1 MTERTGVIIGIDLG
15 TTTTEAAVYRNGKIE
30 MIPDFD
36 GNIAVPSAVGIDD
49 RGNFVVGEKAKAQY
63 VLAPER
69 TTIEIKRKT
78 GTGEKIRLG
87 EKEYTPVELSARILD
102 YVRRYSEAWLGET
115 VNRAVISVPAYFN
128 DIQRR
133 ETAEAGQLAGF
144 TVERIIN
151 EPTAAAL
158 SYGMNHLEEE
168 SHILVYDLG
177 GGTFDV
183 TVLEMFEGVLEV
195 KASSGDNRLGG
206 KDFDQSLVRWL
217 TERFE
222 EKNQVSLKGDIFAES
237 RLKTAA
243 EQCKVELSAQESAV
257 VRVPVL
263 AEKDGCPL
271 GLEETVTRELFESL
285 IAGDLTRTRR
295 PVNVALSD
303 SGLHEG
309 DLDMVLLA
317 GGSTR
322 IPAVRREIR
331 GLLGIEPSAAIH
343 PDYSIAEGA
352 AVQAGIIGGAVET
365 EKSLVMTDVNPYT
378 LGVRTTDGYSSDVM
392 SVIIPRNVTIPTTRR
407 ERYYTAWDDQDTVSV
422 QVYQGEYA
430 SASRNH
436 MVGEFEVGDIPLA
449 PAGKEEID
457 ISFSYNQ
464 NGILQVSAEVV
475 STGKVSSLTID
486 MIDASLPDEKS
497 AEEWKK
503 SPLAREFRSLI
514 RRAEKA
520 IRLASAGGD
529 GESAGELETM
539 LAQLKYAV
547 MKEYRIRAEELEE
560 EIREYLNSGEENN
573 E

>member
-1 MTERTGVIIGIDLG
+1 M
-15 TTTTEAAVYRNGKIE
+15 
-30 MIPDFD
+30 
-36 GNIAVPSAVGIDD
+36 
-49 RGNFVVGEKAKAQY
+49 
-63 VLAPER
+63 
-69 TTIEIKRKT
+69 
-78 GTGEKIRLG
+78 
-87 EKEYTPVELSARILD
+87 
-102 YVRRYSEAWLGET
+102 
-115 VNRAVISVPAYFN
+115 
-128 DIQRR
+128 
-133 ETAEAGQLAGF
+133 
-144 TVERIIN
+144 
-151 EPTAAAL
+151 
-158 SYGMNHLEEE
+158 
-168 SHILVYDLG
+168 
-177 GGTFDV
+177 
-183 TVLEMFEGVLEV
+183 
-195 KASSGDNRLGG
+195 
-206 KDFDQSLVRWL
+206 
-217 TERFE
+217 
-222 EKNQVSLKGDIFAES
+222 
-237 RLKTAA
+237 
-243 EQCKVELSAQESAV
+243 
-257 VRVPVL
+257 
-263 AEKDGCPL
+263 
-271 GLEETVTRELFESL
+271 
-285 IAGDLTRTRR
+285 
-295 PVNVALSD
+295 
-303 SGLHEG
+303 
-309 DLDMVLLA
+309 
-317 GGSTR
+317 
-322 IPAVRREIR
+322 
-331 GLLGIEPSAAIH
+331 
-343 PDYSIAEGA
+343 
-352 AVQAGIIGGAVET
+352 QAGIIGGAVET

-486 MIDASLPDEKS
+486 MIDVSLPDEKS

>member
-15 TTTTEAAVYRNGKIE
+15 TTTTEAAVYRNGKVE

-49 RGNFVVGEKAKAQY
+49 RGNFVVGAKAKAQY

-69 TTIEIKRKT
+69 TAIEIKRKT

-263 AEKDGCPL
+263 VEKDGCPL

-520 IRLASAGGD
+520 IRLASAGSD

-560 EIREYLNSGEENN
+560 KIREYLNSGEEND

>member
-15 TTTTEAAVYRNGKIE
+15 TTTTEAAVYRNGKVE

-69 TTIEIKRKT
+69 TAIEIKRKT

-102 YVRRYSEAWLGET
+102 YVRRYSGAWLGET

-263 AEKDGCPL
+263 VEKDGCPL

-285 IAGDLTRTRR
+285 IAGDLTRTRQ

>member
-15 TTTTEAAVYRNGKIE
+15 TTTTEAAVYRNGKVE

-49 RGNFVVGEKAKAQY
+49 RGNFVVGAKAKAQY

-69 TTIEIKRKT
+69 TAIEIKRKT

-263 AEKDGCPL
+263 AEKDSCPL

-392 SVIIPRNVTIPTTRR
+392 SVIIPRNVTIPATRR

-560 EIREYLNSGEENN
+560 EIREYLNSGEEND